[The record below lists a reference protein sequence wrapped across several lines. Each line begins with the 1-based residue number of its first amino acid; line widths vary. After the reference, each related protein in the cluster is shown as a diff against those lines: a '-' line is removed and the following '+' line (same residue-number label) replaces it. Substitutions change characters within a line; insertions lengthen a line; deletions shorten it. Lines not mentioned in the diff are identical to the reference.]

1 MLVRL
6 LLWSLA
12 DSKTTL
18 AELRGRL
25 PELPDGD
32 VWISDEAT
40 ERFGLISFAE
50 EPPDLGEL
58 RELIGK
64 DPELGEEFDVEER

>member
-1 MLVRL
+1 LLVRL
-6 LLWSLA
+6 LLWNLA

-18 AELRGRL
+18 VELRGRL

-40 ERFGLISFAE
+40 ERFGLISFSE
-50 EPPDLGEL
+50 EPLEL
-58 RELIGK
+58 AEIRGLIGK
-64 DPELGEEFDVEER
+64 EPELGEEFDVEG

>member
-1 MLVRL
+1 LLVRL
-6 LLWSLA
+6 LLWNLA

-18 AELRGRL
+18 GELRGRL

-40 ERFGLISFAE
+40 ERFGLISFSE
-50 EPPDLGEL
+50 EPLEL
-58 RELIGK
+58 AEIRGLIGK
-64 DPELGEEFDVEER
+64 EPELGEEFDVEG

>member
-6 LLWSLA
+6 LLWNLA

-18 AELRGRL
+18 EELRGRL
-25 PELPDGD
+25 PELADGD

-40 ERFGLISFAE
+40 ERFGLISFSE
-50 EPPDLGEL
+50 ELPDLAEI
-58 RELIGK
+58 RKLIGK
-64 DPELGEEFDVEER
+64 EPELGEEFDVEER

>member
-1 MLVRL
+1 LLVRL
-6 LLWSLA
+6 LLWNLA

-40 ERFGLISFAE
+40 ERFGLISFSEERLELAE
-50 EPPDLGEL
+50 I

-64 DPELGEEFDVEER
+64 DPELGEEFDVEEG